1 MIGGWGGVQKSFSR
15 KLPRLLCQRCLTFFV
30 SPNMSIAKASKR
42 LLIASRLKKYLAKG
56 LKKFVRRIEPLLL
69 SRDWMLIQDRIKEH
83 PDFDR
88 WFVEYPEDTTWM
100 EANLFDGDA
109 SEHRSE
115 KTSLLD
121 VLHQFISSATLHLL
135 TNCFNH
141 FKAEAQRSYA
151 HMPR

>member
-1 MIGGWGGVQKSFSR
+1 MKKAEKNSSE
-15 KLPRLLCQRCLTFFV
+15 FV
-30 SPNMSIAKASKR
+30 
-42 LLIASRLKKYLAKG
+42 
-56 LKKFVRRIEPLLL
+56 RIEPLLL

-115 KTSLLD
+115 KTSLLG

-151 HMPR
+151 RMPR